1 MEIKVKYKGQVVGEI
16 EFLAY
21 STIQRMREMG
31 YASFSVRSQV
41 NKYEYFAIF
50 KNEDT
55 DDYVCIYPDLS
66 FNKRNECK
74 VKYKELCLIKEVID
88 NYINYTPIEEESE

>member
-1 MEIKVKYKGQVVGEI
+1 MEIKVKHKGQVVGEI

-21 STIQRMREMG
+21 SAIQRMREMG

-41 NKYEYFAIF
+41 NEYGHFALFI
-50 KNEDT
+50 NEDT
-55 DDYVCIYPDLS
+55 DDYIYIYPDLS
-66 FNKRNECK
+66 FNKGNDCK
-74 VKYKELCLIKEVID
+74 VNYKELCLIKEVMD

>member
-1 MEIKVKYKGQVVGEI
+1 MKIKVKYQGQVVGEI
-16 EFLAY
+16 EFLEY

-41 NKYEYFAIF
+41 NKYEHFAVFIT
-50 KNEDT
+50 EDT
-55 DDYVCIYPDLS
+55 DDYIYIYPDLS
-66 FNKRNECK
+66 FNKRNDCK
-74 VKYKELCLIKEVID
+74 VNYKELCLIKEVLD